1 MQALTVSVRKLVEF
15 LLRSGDIDASSSVA
29 AELDAMQLGSDVHRR
44 LQSMAGESY
53 QAEVS
58 LARSFYFPQGQFV
71 PAALTMDIAP
81 SMIGDSD
88 PTGWFLRVE
97 GRADGVIDEPGR
109 VTIDEIKG
117 TYASVAEL
125 VEPRAVH
132 VAQAKCYAY
141 LYLRGIQ
148 AAAGDATLRRTEP
161 VAVRMTYV
169 GLDTGEVR
177 RFLQTMWFQELEE
190 WFLGL
195 LRDYYRWLGP
205 RQAHVRRRDEALS
218 QLNFPFPWRPGQQ
231 ELTERVG
238 RALRAGE
245 RLCLQAPTG
254 SGKTVASI
262 WPALRCIGAGAGR
275 RLVYLTA
282 KTIARQAAVDCLQLL
297 NRDGARVVAVVLTA
311 HDKICPLRQGRRA
324 ATMRSSGHVT
334 PCNPVECPY
343 ARGHFDRIGEATYEL
358 LSASEGGAVLD
369 REVVLAT
376 AEKRHVCPYELQLE
390 LADWADAIVCDY
402 NYVFSPSAALRCLGD
417 DPEEAIL
424 LVDEAHNLVDRA
436 RDLYSAELSGRA
448 FARAA
453 SALERES
460 WASNPQAARELAAAL
475 KRVARWFGYG
485 RRQLPVGAQQ
495 SRRELPPSGR
505 TAAARDAQPACK
517 VVRDFGKL
525 PPMLED
531 VLPLMERYLSEASV
545 AEQVRDPYV
554 LTNELHLQVLGFCSA
569 LERAGEKRENYM
581 LYQERIGG
589 SGPDHTIADTR
600 AKVFCADPSTDV
612 GERLGAVRASVLF
625 SATLIP
631 MDYYRTLLAAR
642 DDDPTYRATSSF
654 DPLRQRVLIG
664 GDVSMRYSR
673 RDQTQYQ
680 RVSAY
685 VRLLLEAHPGNYLVF
700 VPSYAVLEAVRME
713 LAATS
718 ALPAGTRV
726 LAQRGA
732 MSERDRE
739 EFLSAF
745 RAGHESACPELPSAA
760 ARASASREL
769 AVPPTSLVGLCVL
782 GGFFAES
789 IDLRGDALVGVVVVG
804 TGLPGMSTDREL
816 VRKRFDEDEKDGFAY
831 AYTYPG
837 MAKVLQAAGRLIRSE
852 DDAGVVLLLDDRFTS
867 ASYRL
872 LFPREWGA
880 PREVTQDT
888 VAEELARFWSGLQS
902 LAKL

>member
-1 MQALTVSVRKLVEF
+1 MQTLTISVRKLVEF
-15 LLRSGDIDASSSVA
+15 LLRSGDIDSSSSVA
-29 AELDAMQLGSDVHRR
+29 AEVDAMQLGSDVHRR
-44 LQSMAGESY
+44 LQSMASESY

-71 PAALTMDIAP
+71 SAALTMDIAP
-81 SMIGDSD
+81 SMIGDTD
-88 PTGWFLRVE
+88 PSGWFLRVE

-117 TYASVAEL
+117 TYADVAEL
-125 VEPRAVH
+125 SAPHEVH

-148 AAAGDATLRRTEP
+148 AAAGDATLRRAEP

-177 RFLQTMWFQELEE
+177 RFLQTMWFQELED

-195 LRDYYRWLGP
+195 LRDYHRWLGP
-205 RQAHVRRRDEALS
+205 RQEHVRRRDVALA
-218 QLNFPFPWRPGQQ
+218 QLAFPFPWRAGQR

-245 RLCLQAPTG
+245 RLYLQAPTG

-262 WPALRCIGAGAGR
+262 WPALRCIGDGTGR

-282 KTIARQAAVDCLQLL
+282 KTIARQSAVDCLRLL
-297 NRDGARVVAVVLTA
+297 NRNGARVVAVVLTA
-311 HDKICPLRQGRRA
+311 HDKICPLRQGRHA

-369 REVVLAT
+369 RRAVLAT
-376 AEKRHVCPYELQLE
+376 AERHRVCPYELQLE
-390 LADWADAIVCDY
+390 LADWADAVVCDY

-417 DPEEAIL
+417 EPAEAIL
-424 LVDEAHNLVDRA
+424 LVDEVHNLVDRA
-436 RDLYSAELSGRA
+436 RDLYSAELTGRSFGRA
-448 FARAA
+448 SA
-453 SALERES
+453 ALEREGRS
-460 WASNPQAARELAAAL
+460 QASRELAAAL
-475 KRVARWFGYG
+475 KRIAVWFGYG
-485 RRQLPVGAQQ
+485 QRQLPAGAQ
-495 SRRELPPSGR
+495 RARGALPPNAGTATAQDGR
-505 TAAARDAQPACK
+505 QPTYK

-525 PPMLED
+525 PAMLED
-531 VLPLMERYLSEASV
+531 VLPLMERYLADAPV
-545 AEQVRDPYV
+545 AEQVHDPYV
-554 LTNELHLQVLGFCSA
+554 LTNELHLQILGFRSA
-569 LERAGEKRENYM
+569 LERAGEKDENYV
-581 LYQERIGG
+581 LYQERIDGNG
-589 SGPDHTIADTR
+589 SGHSTVDVR

-612 GERLGAVRASVLF
+612 GERLGAVRSSVLF

-631 MDYYRTLLAAR
+631 LDYYRTLLAAR
-642 DDDPTYRATSSF
+642 DDDPTYRAASSF
-654 DPLRQRVLIG
+654 DPRRQLVLVG

-673 RDQTQYQ
+673 RDQAQYQ
-680 RVSAY
+680 RVAAY

-700 VPSYAVLEAVRME
+700 LPSYAVLEAVRAE
-713 LAATS
+713 LGVPG

-726 LAQRGA
+726 LAQRGG

-739 EFLSAF
+739 EFLAAF
-745 RAGHESACPELPSAA
+745 HTGHEAQRPALPSEAVPGA
-760 ARASASREL
+760 HASAPSDPSSKEL
-769 AVPPTSLVGLCVL
+769 ATPQANLVGLCVL

-789 IDLRGDALVGVVVVG
+789 IDLRGEALVGVVVVG

-816 VRKRFDEDEKDGFAY
+816 VRKRFDEAEKDGFAY

-837 MAKVLQAAGRLIRSE
+837 MAKVLQAAGRLIRTE
-852 DDAGVVLLLDDRFTS
+852 HDAGVILLLDDRFTS
-867 ASYRL
+867 AAYRL
-872 LFPREWGA
+872 LFPREWGS
-880 PREVTQDT
+880 PTEVTQNT
-888 VAEELARFWSGLQS
+888 VAGELARFWPAL
-902 LAKL
+902 